1 MTPRAPEGHPAGRG
15 MRLLVVG
22 YGKMGRLVEELAV
35 AQGME
40 IASRIDVDDGDW
52 SMPADVAID
61 FSTAAALKTNF
72 QQYVE
77 RKLPVVLGTT
87 GWSELEPAYRADAAR
102 AGLGVVASAN
112 FSIGVNLFE
121 LMVGNV
127 ARMMRAHPQYG
138 AWIHELHHATKHDA
152 PSGTALLLRDAMTR
166 AGYDRVID
174 VSSTRAGA
182 IPGTHT
188 VGFDGP
194 SDTIEL
200 THVARDRRGFAS
212 GALLAAQWIKDKHG
226 WFSMSDV
233 LRTV

>member
-1 MTPRAPEGHPAGRG
+1 V
-15 MRLLVVG
+15 RLLIVG

-52 SMPADVAID
+52 SAPADVAID
-61 FSTAAALKTNF
+61 FSSAAALEANF
-72 QQYVE
+72 PRYVE
-77 RKLPVVLGTT
+77 RKLSAVIGTT
-87 GWSELEPAYRADAAR
+87 GWSDLLPAYRAEAER
-102 AGLGVVASAN
+102 AGLGVVVSAN

-121 LMVGNV
+121 LIVGDA
-127 ARMMRAHPQYG
+127 ARMMRAYPQYG
-138 AWIHELHHATKHDA
+138 AWIHELHHAAKRDA

-166 AGYDRVID
+166 AGYDRVVD
-174 VSSTRAGA
+174 VSSTRAGT

-188 VGFDGP
+188 IGFDGP

-212 GALLAAQWIKDKHG
+212 GALLAAQWIKDKRG
-226 WFSMSDV
+226 WYSMADV
-233 LRTV
+233 LRAE